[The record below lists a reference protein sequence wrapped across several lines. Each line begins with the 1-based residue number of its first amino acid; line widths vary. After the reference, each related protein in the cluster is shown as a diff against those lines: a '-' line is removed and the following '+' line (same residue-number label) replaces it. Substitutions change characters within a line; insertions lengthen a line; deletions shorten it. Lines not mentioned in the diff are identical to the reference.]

1 MRDSFLDKCDG
12 LVITSAEPYEREAI
26 AHVTEWFAE
35 TSREVYTVGHL
46 LPVGP
51 NATSGENKQSER
63 ADEIIHF
70 LDKTLEAEGPGS
82 LIYVRISHSLMARI
96 CSRQFHRSLSVH
108 SFGLWNQRKSGHF
121 WISS

>member
-1 MRDSFLDKCDG
+1 MGICPVLCNQLTYPSHTCDSFLEKCDG

-51 NATSGENKQSER
+51 NAISGESKQSEK
-63 ADEIIHF
+63 AEEIIHF
-70 LDKTLEAEGPGS
+70 LDKILDAEGVFS
-82 LIYVRISHSLMARI
+82 
-96 CSRQFHRSLSVH
+96 
-108 SFGLWNQRKSGHF
+108 W
-121 WISS
+121 